1 MFFVYPE
8 ADYLMLSA
16 YIPYPDFEVRE
27 LSEKQKMETFIE
39 SNHILMAGR
48 KTATFVGIGKVT
60 NVGHE
65 TKEEIVWTY
74 VDIKID
80 FLDKDKLSFN
90 EILTVKNLP

>member
-1 MFFVYPE
+1 
-8 ADYLMLSA
+8 MLLA

-27 LSEKQKMETFIE
+27 LSEKQKMENFIE
-39 SNHILMAGR
+39 SNHILMTGR

-60 NVGHE
+60 NVRHK
-65 TKEEIVWTY
+65 TKEEIIWTY

-80 FLDKDKLSFN
+80 SLDKGELSSN